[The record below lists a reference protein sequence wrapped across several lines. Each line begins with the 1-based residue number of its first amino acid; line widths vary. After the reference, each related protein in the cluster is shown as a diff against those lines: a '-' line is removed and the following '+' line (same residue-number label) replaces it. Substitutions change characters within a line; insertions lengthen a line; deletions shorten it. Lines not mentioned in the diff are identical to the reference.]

1 MKCDPEK
8 HKHHMCVINAEDK
21 VELVHSLSMHP
32 TVECSICGAKAKD
45 PDNVCEPVELPD
57 IAWMGDG
64 ADIKL

>member
-32 TVECSICGAKAKD
+32 TVE
-45 PDNVCEPVELPD
+45 
-57 IAWMGDG
+57 
-64 ADIKL
+64 